1 MKKFGRRSP
10 MDHFQIGSA
19 VSDKNIFQ
27 IYDESIFFSKK
38 KSLENGI
45 KGGKIQLDIKG

>member
-1 MKKFGRRSP
+1 MILEFNGALKYVNKYF
-10 MDHFQIGSA
+10 H

-27 IYDESIFFSKK
+27 VYDESIFFSKK

-45 KGGKIQLDIKG
+45 KGGKIQSDIKG